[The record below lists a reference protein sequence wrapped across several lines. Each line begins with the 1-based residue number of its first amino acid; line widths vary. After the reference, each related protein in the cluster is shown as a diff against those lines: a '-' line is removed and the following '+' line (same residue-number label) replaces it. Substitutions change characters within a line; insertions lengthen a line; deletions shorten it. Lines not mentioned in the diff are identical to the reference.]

1 MLLQDQEQIA
11 AGRRIANITTT
22 NSIDTSYKEGGR
34 PSVQSNSSRY
44 SFREDENAS
53 QRPREGFLVERIQRR
68 LFPVQTRTLAKN
80 GFFVCLLPQTVVV
93 LSKIIEWV
101 QVLQRPVQ
109 RLGAPV
115 GGGWDDRRSH
125 FEQQHIGGLFDGR
138 GHRGQR
144 MERVQEIFRQSGH
157 VPVCLHHLR
166 QSLDR
171 IENLWARH
179 SL

>member
-1 MLLQDQEQIA
+1 MPPKDPVKVLLLNGSNVDGSQFKPELLQRMD
-11 AGRRIANITTT
+11 
-22 NSIDTSYKEGGR
+22 S
-34 PSVQSNSSRY
+34 
-44 SFREDENAS
+44 
-53 QRPREGFLVERIQRR
+53 
-68 LFPVQTRTLAKN
+68 LFAFYHKQL
-80 GFFVCLLPQTVVV
+80 VVV

-115 GGGWDDRRSH
+115 DGRWDDRRSH
-125 FEQQHIGGLFDGR
+125 FEQQYLGGVFDGC
-138 GHRGQR
+138 GYRGQR

-157 VPVCLHHLR
+157 VSVCLHHLR

-171 IENLWARH
+171 IENLRARH